1 MIHQWIKN
9 NLPENSI
16 IIDSGTA
23 NGIDTV
29 FFCETF
35 PSGKVYGF
43 EPIPSSYSIT
53 REKTKKFNNVHLEN
67 VALGEK
73 NEKRLFNI
81 SSNNASSSLLKP
93 TGHLKDHPH
102 ITFKKQIEV
111 NVINLDEWSNNIGL
125 EKVDLMW
132 LDMQGYE
139 WYVLNSSPN
148 IMSKTNYI
156 YSEVSKNEQYE
167 NGMVYNDFKE
177 WMLTQDF
184 IVEKEF
190 KFYDDGAGNVLF
202 KNSKI

>member
-23 NGIDTV
+23 HGTDTM

-35 PSGKVYGF
+35 PAGRVYGF
-43 EPIPSSYSIT
+43 EPIPASYSIT
-53 REKTKKFNNVHLEN
+53 HEKTKKFSNVHLEN

-73 NEKRLFNI
+73 NEKRFFNI
-81 SSNNASSSLLKP
+81 SSNKVSSSLLKP
-93 TGHLKDHPH
+93 TGHLKDHPR
-102 ITFKKQIEV
+102 ITFNKQIEV
-111 NVINLDEWSNNIGL
+111 NVINLDKWANDIGL

-156 YSEVSKNEQYE
+156 YSEVCKKEQYE
-167 NGMVYNDFKE
+167 NGMVYDDFKK
-177 WMLTQDF
+177 WMLTQNF
-184 IVEKEF
+184 VVEKEF

-202 KNSKI
+202 KNNEY